1 MIILLRQ
8 KDFHAL
14 LIMILNSKFRNKLL
28 MPPFSRCMY
37 KILTG
42 ILLVL
47 LFSCKSK
54 NTPDVSHINV
64 DVQIDRFEKAFF
76 AIDTNALPQ
85 SLAALRNAYPNFY
98 PTYMRDIIG
107 INPID
112 TATFPV
118 LKKIIFSYRSLN
130 DTIQEKYS
138 NVDWLQNE
146 LIYDFRF
153 VKYYY
158 PKYNI
163 PRVITFIG
171 TLDAPGIILS
181 PAYLGIGL
189 HQYVG
194 KNFSGYQL
202 SEVKQLYPAYI
213 ARRFDK
219 EYISA
224 NCMKAV
230 VDDLYP
236 DKSTGKPLIEQMI
249 EKGKQWFLLD
259 HFAPDA
265 ADSVKTGF
273 TQKQLDWVQEN
284 EGNIW
289 PVVLKENLY
298 SIDPVVIQNYIGE
311 APYTPNMPQA
321 SPGNIG
327 QWIGWRIVQRFA
339 DKNKKMHVQQ
349 VLQTPA
355 KTIFEGANYR
365 PK

>member
-1 MIILLRQ
+1 MSS
-8 KDFHAL
+8 F
-14 LIMILNSKFRNKLL
+14 NSH
-28 MPPFSRCMY
+28 MY
-37 KILTG
+37 KFFAG
-42 ILLVL
+42 VVLVL
-47 LFSCKSK
+47 LVACKTK
-54 NTPDVSHINV
+54 NTPDVSHIKV

-76 AIDTNALPQ
+76 AIDTTNIAQ
-85 SLAALRNAYPNFY
+85 GLASLRNTYPAFY
-98 PTYMRDIIG
+98 PTFMRDILG
-107 INPID
+107 INPTD
-112 TATFPV
+112 TATVSIIKNV
-118 LKKIIFSYRSLN
+118 LSSYSSLY

-138 NVDWLQNE
+138 NIAWLQNE
-146 LIYDFRF
+146 LNYDFRY

-158 PKYNI
+158 PAYNI

-171 TLDAPGIILS
+171 TLDAPGVVLS
-181 PAYLGIGL
+181 PQYLGIGL
-189 HQYVG
+189 HQYAG
-194 KNFSGYQL
+194 KTFSGYQ
-202 SEVKQLYPAYI
+202 SAAVQQLYPSYI
-213 ARRFDK
+213 SRRFDK

-230 VDDLYP
+230 VDDVYP
-236 DKSTGKPLIEQMI
+236 DRSTAKPLIEQII

-273 TQKQLDWVQEN
+273 TQKQLDWVEAN

-289 PVVLKENLY
+289 PVIVKENLY
-298 SIDPVVIQNYIGE
+298 SIDPTVIQNYIGE
-311 APYTPNMPQA
+311 APYTPTMPQA

-339 DKNKKMHVQQ
+339 DRNKKLTVQQ

-355 KTIFEGANYR
+355 KTLFELANYR

>member
-1 MIILLRQ
+1 
-8 KDFHAL
+8 
-14 LIMILNSKFRNKLL
+14 
-28 MPPFSRCMY
+28 MPSFNARMN
-37 KILTG
+37 KILVC
-42 ILLVL
+42 LSLVL
-47 LFSCKSK
+47 FFSCKSK

-64 DVQIDRFEKAFF
+64 DVQIDRFEKTFF
-76 AIDTNALPQ
+76 ALDTNTLQQ
-85 SLAALRNAYPNFY
+85 SLGDLRNAYPAFY
-98 PTYMRDIIG
+98 PTFMRDILG
-107 INPID
+107 VNPAD

-118 LKKIIFSYRSLN
+118 IKTIISSYRSLN

-138 NVDWLQNE
+138 NLAWLQNE
-146 LIYDFRF
+146 LTYDFRF

-158 PKYNI
+158 SDYKI

-171 TLDAPGIILS
+171 TLDAPGIVLT
-181 PAYLGIGL
+181 PQYLGIGL
-189 HQYVG
+189 HQYAG
-194 KNFSGYQL
+194 KNFSGYQ
-202 SEVKQLYPAYI
+202 SAEVQQLYPAYI
-213 ARRFDK
+213 SRRFDK

-273 TQKQLDWVQEN
+273 TQKQLNWVTEN

-298 SIDPVVIQNYIGE
+298 SIEPFVIQTYIGE
-311 APYTPNMPQA
+311 APFTQNMPQA

-327 QWIGWRIVQRFA
+327 QWIGWRIVQKFA
-339 DKNKKMHVQQ
+339 ERNKKLSVQQ

-355 KTIFEGANYR
+355 KAIFEGANYR